1 MSASIEKSLYVGVMK
16 TRFDLF
22 DDVRLRLKTGEVV
35 EGPIEGFGD
44 CQIVLLET
52 ENGWKEIDV
61 RDIEDYVC

>member
-35 EGPIEGFGD
+35 EGTIEGFGD